1 MEKSSINSVTTP
13 STRLRTYRSAP
24 GLWERLRY
32 APVPLSALLWT
43 VVALVVR
50 LVMMRFVHRVDA
62 DGQRYLVYARNIG
75 RGDLFHPAL
84 HWAPYP
90 PFYPALIWLVSRFGL
105 SLTQAGYA
113 VSIVCGAALVGVIF
127 LLAHHV
133 LGPLVAHIAALLL
146 ALNGHFITYSDAVL
160 SESTY
165 YLLAFALLLLVVR
178 CIVPSFTGSQA
189 VAAPRP
195 WLFVAV
201 PLLAV
206 AMTLTR
212 YVGVVFPIA
221 LLIVALAVARR
232 RLVPALGGSLVVA
245 TVVAV
250 LALVGVSSAIG
261 ARLTRVQGYPAGNYM
276 TQEFSH
282 GLHDGFDGQVNVP
295 SDSNRTLAESP
306 LRYLRDHLGPI
317 VKRAALLLRNDL
329 DTGIETGPQVWN
341 RAPILPFYL
350 TILFVLGLVWGYG
363 PQPRALPALLAPLVL
378 LVLPNLVFV
387 DDPRYYLGLVPVT
400 LVFVAVGIVH
410 GLRRTLTMATGPRAL
425 CLLLFACAALLY
437 LSDLYYVHPN

>member
-1 MEKSSINSVTTP
+1 MEELLTNPLTMSSVRSGPYRWT
-13 STRLRTYRSAP
+13 SLQRLRH
-24 GLWERLRY
+24 
-32 APVPLSALLWT
+32 APVFLSALVWV

-50 LVMMRFVHRVDA
+50 LGMMRFVHRVDA
-62 DGQRYLVYARNIG
+62 DGQRYLIYARNIG
-75 RGDLFHPAL
+75 QGDLFHPAL

-90 PFYPALIWLVSRFGL
+90 PFYPALIWLVSRLGL
-105 SLTQAGYA
+105 SLTQAGYL

-133 LGPLVAHIAALLL
+133 LGPMVAHTVALLL
-146 ALNGHFITYSDAVL
+146 ALNGHVIVYSDAVL

-165 YLLAFALLLLVVR
+165 YLLAFALLLLVAR
-178 CIVPSFTGSQA
+178 CIVPSFTGSHT

-195 WLFVAV
+195 WLLVVV

-212 YVGVVFPIA
+212 YVGVVFPVA
-221 LLIVALAVARR
+221 LLIVAVFVAGR
-232 RLVPALGGSLVVA
+232 RLAPTLAGSLVVA
-245 TVVAV
+245 TVVAA

-261 ARLTRVQGYPAGNYM
+261 ARLTQVQGYPAGNYM
-276 TQEFSH
+276 TQELSH
-282 GLHDGFDGQVNVP
+282 GLHDGFDGQTNVP
-295 SDSNRTLAESP
+295 PDSNRTFAESP

-350 TILFVLGLVWGYG
+350 TVLFVLGLVWGYG
-363 PQPRALPALLAPLVL
+363 LQPRALPTLLAPLVL

-387 DDPRYYLGLVPVT
+387 DDPRYYLGLVPAT
-400 LVFVAVGIVH
+400 LVFVAVGVVH
-410 GLRRTLTMATGPRAL
+410 GMRRALTMASGPRAL

-437 LSDLYYVHPN
+437 LSDVYYVHPN